1 MPHDTSLIS
10 TIVAGLVLVLVFGL
24 QGWFGAWLQ
33 DHDLKIIFAVPG
45 IVLAVATCL
54 SPVLCVNEKLGVF
67 KSVKVSS
74 KLAFANLRL
83 IVPAIM
89 FWLAAKMV
97 LLLVVSR
104 LSMMSPDVAA
114 VILSALSNLVS
125 ALLLIYLFRLY
136 TKLRV

>member
-1 MPHDTSLIS
+1 M
-10 TIVAGLVLVLVFGL
+10 
-24 QGWFGAWLQ
+24 
-33 DHDLKIIFAVPG
+33 
-45 IVLAVATCL
+45 
-54 SPVLCVNEKLGVF
+54 NEKLGVF

-125 ALLLIYLFRLY
+125 ALLLIYLF
-136 TKLRV
+136 